1 MANDIPDIDTDDL
14 ILTIE
19 HPMGRIETTFTQ
31 WIERGPGPRELVKPV
46 AVRSRT
52 TGQNLPLTVIPMRYR
67 NDDESRRLIAE
78 GEIDSPW

>member
-19 HPMGRIETTFTQ
+19 HPMGRTETTLTQ

-46 AVRSRT
+46 AVT
-52 TGQNLPLTVIPMRYR
+52 LPHYKSEFTPYGDPYAL
-67 NDDESRRLIAE
+67 SK
-78 GEIDSPW
+78 